1 MDSNERQR
9 RRELELRRENEKKD
23 LEVERTIGERPL
35 EGLAGG
41 HTTWTG
47 EQDDAE
53 RSAHDGDEQASR
65 RRSEQQVEDIPEEPD
80 PS

>member
-1 MDSNERQR
+1 MDSNEKQR

-23 LEVERTIGERPL
+23 LEVERAAGARPL

-47 EQDDAE
+47 AQDDRAAPE
-53 RSAHDGDEQASR
+53 VHGGDEEASR
-65 RRSEQQVEDIPEEPD
+65 KRSEEQLKRIPKR
-80 PS
+80 